1 MGVFPTS
8 IQYLLLGGLGS
19 QNRIAYA
26 LLLLPASQTEK
37 WPPRCGDKGLWGL
50 FYWPFF
56 VSAGL
61 FIFSI
66 PSVNKQG
73 EQPSKKYESK
83 KTFLIAKV
91 VQNGKKKVYIVLWFS
106 ILENGYL
113 SRWVSGPIQKGICI
127 QSIFSVWHARRNGDE
142 ATNIPSGP
150 IENERRRRRCFFP
163 AIWVSLRI

>member
-73 EQPSKKYESK
+73 EQPCKKYESK
-83 KTFLIAKV
+83 KTFFIAKV
-91 VQNGKKKVYIVLWFS
+91 VHNGKKSLHSTLIFNFGKWLLISVGQWTYSKRHLHSEYFLRLTCPSEWWWGHKYTLRPYRKRKTTTSMLFS
-106 ILENGYL
+106 GYL
-113 SRWVSGPIQKGICI
+113 S
-127 QSIFSVWHARRNGDE
+127 
-142 ATNIPSGP
+142 
-150 IENERRRRRCFFP
+150 FP
-163 AIWVSLRI
+163 

>member
-1 MGVFPTS
+1 MPFFFSLPVR
-8 IQYLLLGGLGS
+8 QKNDLLGVGIKASEASFIGL
-19 QNRIAYA
+19 
-26 LLLLPASQTEK
+26 
-37 WPPRCGDKGLWGL
+37 
-50 FYWPFF
+50 FF

-73 EQPSKKYESK
+73 EQPCKKYESK
-83 KTFLIAKV
+83 KTFFIAKV
-91 VQNGKKKVYIVLWFS
+91 AHNGKKVYIVLWFS

-142 ATNIPSGP
+142 ATKIPSGP